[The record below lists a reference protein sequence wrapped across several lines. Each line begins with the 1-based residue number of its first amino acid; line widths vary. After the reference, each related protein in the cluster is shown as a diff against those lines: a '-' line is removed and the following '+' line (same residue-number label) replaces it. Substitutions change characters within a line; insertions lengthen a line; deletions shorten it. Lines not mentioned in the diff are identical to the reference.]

1 MEFREKSPLYL
12 LKEIAEILRSENG
25 CVWDREQTI
34 SSLKPYLIEETYEVY
49 DAIEKNNKANLR
61 EELGDLI
68 YQVYAISQIAE
79 EENSFNIDD
88 VVLGIIEKLIRRHPH
103 VFGTDKVSS
112 SAEVTDKWEKIK
124 KKEKKKGESI
134 LDGVPRNLPSL
145 LMAYR
150 VQEKAARI
158 GFDWKKIDDAL
169 PKLHEELDELKA
181 AILERNDKKVIEE
194 SGDILFSIVN
204 LYRFLKINPE
214 EALRNSTD
222 KFIERFRSVE
232 HQAALSGRTIDS
244 MTLAELDILWENA
257 KKPDDN
263 YKS

>member
-12 LKEIAEILRSENG
+12 LKEIAEILRGENG
-25 CVWDREQTI
+25 CVWDKEQTI

-49 DAIEKNNKANLR
+49 DAIEKGSTENLK

-79 EENSFNIDD
+79 EENRFSIED

-103 VFGTDKVSS
+103 VFGSDKVAS

-150 VQEKAARI
+150 IQEKAARI

-169 PKLHEELDELKA
+169 PKLHEELDELKS
-181 AILERNDKKVIEE
+181 AIQEKNEKKIIEE

-214 EALRNSTD
+214 EALRNSND
-222 KFIERFRSVE
+222 KFIERFRKIE
-232 HQAALSGRTIDS
+232 KHAAQEGRSIDS
-244 MTLAELDILWENA
+244 MTLSELDELWEKA
-257 KKPDDN
+257 KKSD
-263 YKS
+263 Y